1 MKRFYLVAL
10 VLFWSLRL
18 VQASD
23 EESYSGLTQPQLAKK
38 IGFPHSVVVLTI
50 KARGGPGVLF
60 WYYYQRSSSGQI
72 EKKMFAF
79 DGEPLRV
86 RETDLG
92 IEPSR
97 FLSLDRA
104 SDLQKIREYEANRP

>member
-1 MKRFYLVAL
+1 MKRRYLFALISCCLLQL
-10 VLFWSLRL
+10 VL
-18 VQASD
+18 ATG
-23 EESYSGLTQPQLAKK
+23 EESYSGLTQAQLAKK
-38 IGFPHSVVVLTI
+38 VGFPHRVVVLTI
-50 KARGGPGVLF
+50 KAHGGPGVLF
-60 WYYYQRSSSGQI
+60 WYYYQRSSSGHI

-97 FLSLDRA
+97 FLSLDRS
-104 SDLQKIREYEANRP
+104 SDLQKIREYEAAHP

>member
-1 MKRFYLVAL
+1 MKRLYLFAL
-10 VLFWSLRL
+10 ISCCSVHL
-18 VQASD
+18 VQAGG
-23 EESYSGLTQPQLAKK
+23 EESYSGLTQAQLAKK
-38 IGFPHSVVVLTI
+38 IGFPHRVDVLTI

-60 WYYYQRSSSGQI
+60 WYYYQRLSSGHI
-72 EKKMFAF
+72 ERKMFAF
-79 DGEPLRV
+79 DGEPLKV

-104 SDLQKIREYEANRP
+104 SDLQKIREYEAEHP